1 VFEVVFLGT
10 SASAPS
16 IQRGLSAQ
24 MVLYNKYRFL
34 VDCGEGTQRQILR
47 SGLGFRRLDRIL
59 LTHGHLDHILGLAG
73 LISTFARWDANERI
87 EIWGG
92 RRTLDRVEALLFG
105 VGVVPRS
112 VLEKGQIELFEVKP
126 GILLEDED
134 FSVTAFQVEHRG
146 SDSFGYCFE
155 EKSRRIFQN
164 DKAESLG
171 VPRGPERRDLVAGR
185 SVTLSDGR
193 TIAPE
198 DVLGEEIP
206 GMKLCILGDT
216 AKTEGLLSAVEGA
229 DLLISEA
236 TYLHYEEELA
246 RRFGHITA
254 REAAQ
259 LALDGHVDHLILTHL
274 SRRYRERDVLADA
287 LEIFPGAVV
296 ARDFD
301 HFVVKRGEP
310 LEKHESE
317 SSPTW

>member
-1 VFEVVFLGT
+1 MFEVVFLGT

-24 MVLYNKYRFL
+24 IVIYNKYRFL

-112 VLEKGQIELFEVKP
+112 ALDDGQIELFDVKP
-126 GILLEDED
+126 GILMEDED
-134 FSVTAFQVEHRG
+134 FCVTAFEVQHRG
-146 SDSFGYCFE
+146 ADSFGYCFE
-155 EKSRRIFQN
+155 EKARRPFLN

-171 VPRGPERRDLVAGR
+171 VPRGPERRELVAGR

-193 TIAPE
+193 IIAPDE
-198 DVLGEEIP
+198 VLGEEIP
-206 GMKLCILGDT
+206 GTKVCILGDT
-216 AKTEGLLSAVEGA
+216 ARTEGLLSAIEGV

-246 RRFGHITA
+246 RHFGHITA
-254 REAAQ
+254 REAAL
-259 LALDGHVDHLILTHL
+259 LAQDAHADHLILTHL
-274 SRRYRERDVLADA
+274 SRRYRERDVLAEA
-287 LEIFPGAVV
+287 QETFPGAVV

-301 HFVVKRGEP
+301 HFLIKRGEP
-310 LEKHESE
+310 LSRFEPE
-317 SSPTW
+317 SSNS